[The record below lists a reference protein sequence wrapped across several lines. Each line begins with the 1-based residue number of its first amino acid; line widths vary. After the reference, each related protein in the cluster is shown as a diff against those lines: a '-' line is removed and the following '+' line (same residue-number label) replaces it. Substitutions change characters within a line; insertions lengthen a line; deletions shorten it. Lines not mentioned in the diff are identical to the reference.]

1 MRDDTRY
8 HKSVSFVLSP
18 NSHILLDA
26 FPRLDPPPP
35 TNKKRHP
42 RALKTTQEMM
52 ISSDPV
58 VASPELSDSS
68 FPSSPEK
75 IHQVKAQERPEESG
89 DPQKPSGIENALES
103 QTKESSIS
111 GQSDDMDGIQ
121 TADERKGHGTV
132 DEDQSRM
139 LLSVPDLI
147 HKDGLELKQI
157 LSSESRMAATPRPGK
172 GDRCVGACEVEP
184 FQNGSVEH
192 MKSSSGE
199 NEEPHPDLLSFE

>member
-1 MRDDTRY
+1 
-8 HKSVSFVLSP
+8 
-18 NSHILLDA
+18 
-26 FPRLDPPPP
+26 
-35 TNKKRHP
+35 
-42 RALKTTQEMM
+42 MM

-75 IHQVKAQERPEESG
+75 IHQVKAHERPEESG

-103 QTKESSIS
+103 QTKKNSSS
-111 GQSDDMDGIQ
+111 GLKGQSDDMDGIQ
-121 TADERKGHGTV
+121 TADEQKEHGTV
-132 DEDQSRM
+132 DEDQSHM

-157 LSSESRMAATPRPGK
+157 LSSESRMASTPRPGK
-172 GDRCVGACEVEP
+172 GDRCISVCEVEP
-184 FQNGSVEH
+184 LQNGSVEH